1 MKNTTNHSIFEIFPD
16 YCSTGLW
23 MIAPGD
29 DWHSSCDLKE
39 LPLELHRRIL
49 KKIDIMNQSYELFCD
64 AGCFNHPTIVEEES
78 FDFMVFD
85 IYQDIRKTHPDCA
98 HYFVINPQYE
108 KLFAEYEKQQLGMHV
123 NSSGAVGR
131 KKVI

>member
-1 MKNTTNHSIFEIFPD
+1 MKNATHHSIFQIFPD
-16 YCSTGLW
+16 HCSTGVW

-39 LPLELHRRIL
+39 LPLALNPRIL

-64 AGCFNHPTIVEEES
+64 AGCFPHPTIVEEES

-85 IYQDIRKTHPDCA
+85 IYQDIRKTHPDFA
-98 HYFVINPQYE
+98 HYFVIHPQYE
-108 KLFAEYEKQQLGMHV
+108 ELFAQYDKQQIEMHI
-123 NSSGAVGR
+123 NSSNRGDR